1 MMTDNMRKFVEAVEA
16 DADLRAKIEALQG
29 SDDAVEQA
37 IAIAADCGYAL
48 TAGDFD
54 GLAEEGF
61 DGLAE
66 EDFQEC
72 GDKGSALDIDDLE
85 GASGG
90 IKLIEPPK
98 SPKFSTPAMRILFK
112 IRREQQ

>member
-37 IAIAADCGYAL
+37 IAIAADCGYTL
-48 TAGDFD
+48 TAEDFD

-61 DGLAE
+61 
-66 EDFQEC
+66 Q
-72 GDKGSALDIDDLE
+72 GSGGESAALDIDDLE

-90 IKLIEPPK
+90 MEIEIK
-98 SPKFSTPAMRILFK
+98 SPKDVEPILQIIFK
-112 IRREQQ
+112 VKREQQ

>member
-1 MMTDNMRKFVEAVEA
+1 MMTDNMRRFVEAVEA

-29 SDDAVEQA
+29 SDDMVEQA
-37 IAIAADCGYAL
+37 IAIAADCGYTL
-48 TAGDFD
+48 TAED
-54 GLAEEGF
+54 F

-66 EDFQEC
+66 EDFQESE
-72 GDKGSALDIDDLE
+72 GKGSALDIDDLE

>member
-1 MMTDNMRKFVEAVEA
+1 MMTDNMRKFIEAVEA

-37 IAIAADCGYAL
+37 IAIAADCGYTL
-48 TAGDFD
+48 TAED
-54 GLAEEGF
+54 F

-72 GDKGSALDIDDLE
+72 GGKGSALDIEDLE

>member
-29 SDDAVEQA
+29 SDDMVEQA

-61 DGLAE
+61 
-66 EDFQEC
+66 Q
-72 GDKGSALDIDDLE
+72 GSGGESAALDIDDLE

-90 IKLIEPPK
+90 MKLIEPPK

>member
-1 MMTDNMRKFVEAVEA
+1 MMTDNMRKFIEAVEA

-37 IAIAADCGYAL
+37 IAIAADCGYTL
-48 TAGDFD
+48 TAED
-54 GLAEEGF
+54 F

-66 EDFQEC
+66 EDFQESW
-72 GDKGSALDIDDLE
+72 GKGSALDIDDLE

-90 IKLIEPPK
+90 MKLIEPPK

>member
-37 IAIAADCGYAL
+37 IAIAADCGYTL
-48 TAGDFD
+48 TAED
-54 GLAEEGF
+54 F

-66 EDFQEC
+66 EDFQES
-72 GDKGSALDIDDLE
+72 GGKGSVLDIDDLE

>member
-61 DGLAE
+61 
-66 EDFQEC
+66 Q
-72 GDKGSALDIDDLE
+72 GSGGESAALDIDDLE

-90 IKLIEPPK
+90 MKIEPIK
-98 SPKFSTPAMRILFK
+98 SPKYVAPILQILFK
-112 IRREQQ
+112 VKREQQ

>member
-29 SDDAVEQA
+29 SDDAVEQT
-37 IAIAADCGYAL
+37 IAIAADCGYTL
-48 TAGDFD
+48 TAED
-54 GLAEEGF
+54 F

-66 EDFQEC
+66 EDFQES
-72 GDKGSALDIDDLE
+72 GGKGSVLDIDDLE

-90 IKLIEPPK
+90 MNIEIK
-98 SPKFSTPAMRILFK
+98 SPKDVEPILRFIFK
-112 IRREQQ
+112 VKREQQ

>member
-29 SDDAVEQA
+29 SDDAVKQT
-37 IAIAADCGYAL
+37 IAIAADCGYTL
-48 TAGDFD
+48 TAED
-54 GLAEEGF
+54 F

-66 EDFQEC
+66 EDFQESW
-72 GDKGSALDIDDLE
+72 GKGFALDIDDLE

-90 IKLIEPPK
+90 MKIEPIK
-98 SPKFSTPAMRILFK
+98 SPKYVAPILQILFK
-112 IRREQQ
+112 VKREQQ

>member
-1 MMTDNMRKFVEAVEA
+1 MMTDNMRRFVEAVEA

-48 TAGDFD
+48 TAGD
-54 GLAEEGF
+54 F

>member
-1 MMTDNMRKFVEAVEA
+1 MMSDNMRKFIEAVEA

-29 SDDAVEQA
+29 SDDAVEQT
-37 IAIAADCGYAL
+37 IAIAADCGYTL
-48 TAGDFD
+48 TAED
-54 GLAEEGF
+54 F

-66 EDFQEC
+66 EDFQE
-72 GDKGSALDIDDLE
+72 GWGKGSALDIEDLE

-98 SPKFSTPAMRILFK
+98 SPKYIEPFLKILFK
-112 IRREQQ
+112 VKREQQ

>member
-1 MMTDNMRKFVEAVEA
+1 MMTDNMRRFVEAVEA

-61 DGLAE
+61 
-66 EDFQEC
+66 Q
-72 GDKGSALDIDDLE
+72 GSGGESAALDIDDLE

-90 IKLIEPPK
+90 MKLAEPGK
-98 SPKFSTPAMRILFK
+98 SPKYPEHVLQIMFK
-112 IRREQQ
+112 VKREQQ

>member
-1 MMTDNMRKFVEAVEA
+1 MMTDNIRKFVEAVEA

-29 SDDAVEQA
+29 SDDMVEQA

-54 GLAEEGF
+54 GLAEE
-61 DGLAE
+61 
-66 EDFQEC
+66 DFQESW
-72 GDKGSALDIDDLE
+72 GKGSALDIDDLE

-90 IKLIEPPK
+90 MEIEPIK
-98 SPKFSTPAMRILFK
+98 SPKFAESIFQIIFK
-112 IRREQQ
+112 VKREEQ

>member
-1 MMTDNMRKFVEAVEA
+1 MMSDNMRKFVEAVEA

-37 IAIAADCGYAL
+37 IAIAADCGYTL
-48 TAGDFD
+48 TAED
-54 GLAEEGF
+54 F

-66 EDFQEC
+66 EDFQES
-72 GDKGSALDIDDLE
+72 GGKGSALDIDDLE

-90 IKLIEPPK
+90 MKIEPIK
-98 SPKFSTPAMRILFK
+98 SPKDVEPILQIIFK
-112 IRREQQ
+112 VKREQQ

>member
-48 TAGDFD
+48 TAED
-54 GLAEEGF
+54 F

-66 EDFQEC
+66 EDFQES
-72 GDKGSALDIDDLE
+72 GRKGSALDIDDLE

-90 IKLIEPPK
+90 MKLIEPPK

>member
-16 DADLRAKIEALQG
+16 DADLQAKIEALQG
-29 SDDAVEQA
+29 SDDMVEQA

-54 GLAEEGF
+54 GLAEE
-61 DGLAE
+61 
-66 EDFQEC
+66 DFQESE
-72 GDKGSALDIDDLE
+72 GKGSALDIDDLE

-90 IKLIEPPK
+90 MKLAEPGK
-98 SPKFSTPAMRILFK
+98 SPKYPEHVVQIIFN
-112 IRREQQ
+112 IRRERQ

>member
-29 SDDAVEQA
+29 SDDAVEQI
-37 IAIAADCGYAL
+37 IAIAANHGYTL
-48 TAGDFD
+48 TAEDFN
-54 GLAEEGF
+54 
-61 DGLAE
+61 GLAE
-66 EDFQEC
+66 EDFQESW
-72 GDKGSALDIDDLE
+72 GKGSALDTDDLE

-90 IKLIEPPK
+90 MINEPPK
-98 SPKFSTPAMRILFK
+98 NPKEVEPLLRFVFK